1 MQLNI
6 KEYFLYFVFS
16 GILPC
21 RHIQLNLGTCRE
33 KNSSGIRG
41 QIKVFQFKNWA
52 KGEKISSKLHYLPV

>member
-6 KEYFLYFVFS
+6 REYFLYFLFS

-33 KNSSGIRG
+33 KNSCGIRG
-41 QIKVFQFKNWA
+41 QIKVFQFKNWG